1 MIYHRIIP
9 SPIGNLKISASED
22 SIVSIEFT
30 TEEVTAVSP
39 SSLLLREAQKQLEEY
54 FHKER
59 QEFSLPLS
67 PYGTTF
73 QQKVWKQLQQ
83 IPYGETRSY
92 RDIAIELGNLKQI
105 RAAATANGKNPIPI
119 VIPCHRVI
127 GSNGSL
133 TGYSGGLE
141 KKKWLLELENPFL
154 QTRLF

>member
-1 MIYHRIIP
+1 LIYHRIIP

-92 RDIAIELGNLKQI
+92 RDIAIELGNLRQI

>member
-1 MIYHRIIP
+1 MYHRIIP

-92 RDIAIELGNLKQI
+92 RDIAIELGNLRQI

>member
-92 RDIAIELGNLKQI
+92 RDIAIELGNLRQI

>member
-1 MIYHRIIP
+1 MNYHRIIP

-73 QQKVWKQLQQ
+73 QQKVLKQLQQ